1 MPTKLKIKDTKN
13 GEKGSLEL
21 PSHFEET
28 LRPDIVARAVLAMQS
43 HGRQPYGADPEAG
56 MKHSAE
62 LSRRRRKY
70 RGSYG
75 FGISRVPRKILS
87 RRGTRFMWV
96 GAEAPG
102 MIGGRRAHAPKAEKN
117 WYQKINPK
125 ERQKAIRS
133 AMAATVNKDLVEIRG
148 HKLPES
154 FPFILS
160 DEFQEILKTK
170 EVVAALHNLG
180 FTDELERSRQKS
192 VRAGKGK
199 SRGRK
204 YNKKKGILI
213 VVSGN
218 CPLEI
223 SAPNIPGVDVVRV
236 NELNVGLLAPGAD
249 LGRITLYTE
258 SAIKQLKERSLF
270 YPKIKMFKELITT
283 SKAVSKKTQKSTG
296 QSRDGTARKGNQ
308 GKKEKK
314 ETKSKKSDSAA
325 KTAK

>member
-1 MPTKLKIKDTKN
+1 
-13 GEKGSLEL
+13 
-21 PSHFEET
+21 
-28 LRPDIVARAVLAMQS
+28 
-43 HGRQPYGADPEAG
+43 
-56 MKHSAE
+56 
-62 LSRRRRKY
+62 
-70 RGSYG
+70 
-75 FGISRVPRKILS
+75 
-87 RRGTRFMWV
+87 
-96 GAEAPG
+96 
-102 MIGGRRAHAPKAEKN
+102 
-117 WYQKINPK
+117 
-125 ERQKAIRS
+125 
-133 AMAATVNKDLVEIRG
+133 
-148 HKLPES
+148 
-154 FPFILS
+154 
-160 DEFQEILKTK
+160 
-170 EVVAALHNLG
+170 
-180 FTDELERSRQKS
+180 
-192 VRAGKGK
+192 
-199 SRGRK
+199 
-204 YNKKKGILI
+204 KKGILI

-314 ETKSKKSDSAA
+314 ETKSKKSDSTA